1 MRTQL
6 RSFAKAVVVCT
17 ACLTSAVSF
26 AGEIKSSAQV
36 KKALNSLD
44 AWLAQGPNGPSWER
58 FLDLPSLRDALAKD
72 NDADPA
78 AVAAVLKKLESGSA
92 GLELEPFGKL
102 HEATAQW
109 SDDLSIAKKPLPEA
123 ALAAEAGF
131 RPVTDAEV
139 AAAKASLQA
148 AVAKLDHF
156 LAAGGANGA
165 AWKEYLRWP
174 VLQAQLASNT
184 PDVDELK
191 KVSTQFAAD
200 QVGLEL
206 PDFNTVRDAL
216 EHYTHALEAHKDEV
230 RGQYAAHLKSL
241 SDELKKYADDHS
253 EELAIALG
261 ARLGWLENMRQAL
274 GLVRAVRGRYSRPNL
289 HAQLSGRLVA
299 AGIEQPIDDVAPV
312 TDVILGT
319 NISGTGRTVGRLAV
333 QLVPSE
339 DKAMLETTLVGT
351 TLTRTVGV
359 NGPATVHTDGTT
371 EILGTKRIVIDENG
385 LASYPAKAK
394 ATTKTKITGVG
405 ANSRMVQKI
414 ASRKVYEAKSEAE
427 AIGSDHAAARVRH
440 RVEKQSAD
448 QLGQAQW
455 QFNEKFRNPL
465 MRRREFP
472 ALQFST
478 TKDAMFVKAL
488 QASQNRLGAPND
500 PPEITVANDLAAQ
513 VHESMV
519 NNLAAA
525 LLSGMTLK
533 EEELQKKV
541 IEWRGSLPEQL
552 KSDEDRDPWSIT
564 FANERPVTVKFDGNG
579 FQITV
584 RGQRYTSGE
593 RAFRAMNVTAD
604 YKMEMTGKGSI
615 LKRQGD
621 LQILPPGFVQG
632 QTRLSTQQVTL
643 KTLLQ
648 RKFGKLFEPEI
659 KNDGLVLPGRWKQ
672 AGRLDLKQ
680 LESKHGWLAV
690 AWIES
695 GEPAPAEEKVARE
708 DR

>member
-6 RSFAKAVVVCT
+6 RSFAKAAVICT
-17 ACLTSAVSF
+17 ACLTSAIVF
-26 AGEIKSSAQV
+26 AAETKSSAQV
-36 KKALNSLD
+36 KKTLNNLE
-44 AWLAQGPNGPSWER
+44 AWLAKGPNGPSWER
-58 FLDLPSLRDALAKD
+58 YLDLPALRTALAKD
-72 NDADPA
+72 GDADLA
-78 AVAAVLKKLESGSA
+78 AVAAVLKQLESGSA
-92 GLELEPFGKL
+92 GLELEPFSKL
-102 HEATAQW
+102 REATAQW
-109 SDDLSIAKKPLPEA
+109 SDELSIAKTPLPEA

-131 RPVTDAEV
+131 RPITDADV
-139 AAAKASLQA
+139 AAAKTSLQTE
-148 AVAKLDHF
+148 VAKLDHY

-174 VLQAQLASNT
+174 AIQAQLASNT

-191 KVSTQFAAD
+191 KVASQFAAD

-206 PDFNTVRDAL
+206 PVFNAVRDSL

-230 RGQYAAHLKSL
+230 RGLYVAQLKSL

-253 EELAIALG
+253 EELATALG
-261 ARLGWLENMRQAL
+261 ARIGWLENMRQAL
-274 GLVRAVRGRYSRPNL
+274 SLVRAVRSRYSRPNL

-299 AGIEQPIDDVAPV
+299 AGIEQAVDDVAPV

-351 TLTRTVGV
+351 TTTRTVGV
-359 NGPATVHTDGTT
+359 NGPAAVYTDGTT
-371 EILGTKRIVIDENG
+371 QILGSKRIVIDENG

-405 ANSRMVQKI
+405 AKSRMVQKI
-414 ASRKVYEAKSEAE
+414 ATRKVYEAKGEAE
-427 AIGSDHAAARVRH
+427 AIGSDHAAARVRQ

-472 ALQFST
+472 SLEFST
-478 TKDAMFVKAL
+478 TKDSMFVKAL
-488 QASQNRLGAPND
+488 QANRTRLGAPND
-500 PPEITVANDLAAQ
+500 PPNITVANDLAVQ
-513 VHESMV
+513 LHESMV

-541 IEWRGSLPEQL
+541 IEWRGSLPDQL

-564 FANERPVTVKFDGNG
+564 FANERPVTIKFDEGG
-579 FQITV
+579 FQVTV

-604 YKMEMTGKGSI
+604 YKMEMSGNGSV
-615 LKRQGD
+615 LKRQGE
-621 LQILPPGFVQG
+621 LQILPPGFVPG

-659 KNDGLVLPGRWKQ
+659 KNEGLALPGRWKQ

-680 LESKHGWLAV
+680 MEAKRGWLAL